1 MNVHTH
7 PALAGFDDMQD
18 RQRRHTPVEMSAGDL
33 AELTREEHR
42 AKFKHTKLCSFYQ
55 KGQCTRTFDACAFLH
70 TDDPEMIA
78 KLGGVPANAPNPHN
92 RPAHADPHVNPR
104 VNSLTGRP
112 RPRFPP
118 GSRIM
123 GIGVP
128 KRTKMP
134 EGDPSEVETK
144 RTVCRFYSS
153 GMCEYGKE
161 CRFLHIVP
169 EPVDRVQASPKAN
182 IDTLCRNYPGCA
194 YGDRCDFKHI
204 EVNGMRP
211 ADSPFSTASALPPSI
226 SARASP
232 AVISRPLVAEP
243 TPAAPPLS
251 LGERLGLL
259 GERAGSSVI
268 GDRTSRKE
276 LIRTASFGELPRR
289 ETGLL
294 EERRPS
300 LLDERRSSL
309 MDERRSSL
317 LSSSSLLSESRSSL
331 LSDRGPL
338 TRGASY
344 NGTDTYPSPLAR
356 SSSLSLAVD
365 RPNSAFGSLLGLGLG
380 LGANFERAHASQPHT
395 RTHTP
400 IPRAPS
406 PSPTHI
412 GIPPSRIVPH
422 PATVLAPG
430 ANGTLTAPGS
440 GANTPLIRTLP
451 PPGNE
456 LSGTGWRVASP
467 LPPHISN
474 EIQANPS
481 APGSPLGFPNSPL
494 ANAFGDGF
502 FSSVPAPPPE
512 RKSSGLALGLGL
524 TGMPGNEFDSDGEE
538 VLPTMSYED
547 FADGFTTDH
556 EHDHEHDDREQG
568 ESEQG
573 DDEQGEKPRGYKTLP
588 CKFFNPLLGRDCP
601 SGDECNFIH
610 DKLLSNNGAFGL
622 SGEGKMSAKESMHP
636 LFRTRECKYWAAGRC
651 NQGDECPFKHTYGD
665 DVEHGLETQSQSQDS
680 RENPY
685 WRTRPCKWYQQG
697 QCLRGDNCNYL
708 HTLDTP
714 APVLCK
720 FYPTPGCRNGAEC
733 PFVHTDDPSLFAQHA
748 DDKSLFVQGEKTGS
762 EASGSEL
769 EHGGYG
775 TVNGV
780 YVENGFGPENGGYG
794 GENGGYGVENGGYR
808 VENPGYG
815 VENPGFGGADPGYRG
830 ENPGYSAE
838 HGQNG
843 FGNGM
848 FIGDGANGLFGGNGL
863 YGFHGYTYQRPEE
876 KVVEDEDSDDD
887 VIFEPMRST
896 GGVEARAPGGL
907 SMLLSGLALNGHAQA
922 QAQAQVTA
930 HKAN

>member
-1 MNVHTH
+1 MN
-7 PALAGFDDMQD
+7 AQIILA
-18 RQRRHTPVEMSAGDL
+18 
-33 AELTREEHR
+33 
-42 AKFKHTKLCSFYQ
+42 KLCSFYQ

-70 TDDPEMIA
+70 TDDPEVIA

-128 KRTKMP
+128 KRSKIPDGSESP
-134 EGDPSEVETK
+134 EMETK

-153 GMCEYGKE
+153 GMCEYGKD

-182 IDTLCRNYPGCA
+182 STLCRNYPGCA

-204 EVNGMRP
+204 EVNGIRP
-211 ADSPFSTASALPPSI
+211 ADSPFSTASALPPSV

-232 AVISRPLVAEP
+232 ALVPRPLAPEH
-243 TPAAPPLS
+243 TPIAPPLS

-259 GERAGSSVI
+259 GERPGSSVV
-268 GDRTSRKE
+268 GERTSRKE

-309 MDERRSSL
+309 LDERRSSL
-317 LSSSSLLSESRSSL
+317 LSSSSLLSESRPSL
-331 LSDRGPL
+331 LSERGPL

-344 NGTDTYPSPLAR
+344 NGTETAPSPLAR
-356 SSSLSLAVD
+356 SSSLNLAAD

-380 LGANFERAHASQPHT
+380 LGSNFERAHASQPHT

-430 ANGTLTAPGS
+430 VNGTLTAPGS

-467 LPPHISN
+467 LPPHI
-474 EIQANPS
+474 QANPS
-481 APGSPLGFPNSPL
+481 APASPLGFPSSPL

-502 FSSVPAPPPE
+502 FSGPAPPAPAAE
-512 RKSSGLALGLGL
+512 RKSSGLGLGLGAGSGSGLGLGL
-524 TGMPGNEFDSDGEE
+524 TGMPGHEFESDGEE

-556 EHDHEHDDREQG
+556 EHDHEHEEHER
-568 ESEQG
+568 ESEIG
-573 DDEQGEKPRGYKTLP
+573 EGEDEKGEKPRGYKTLP

-601 SGDECNFIH
+601 AGDECNFIH
-610 DKLLSNNGAFGL
+610 DKLLSDNGAVGL
-622 SGEGKMSAKESMHP
+622 SAEGKMSAKEITHP

-665 DVEHGLETQSQSQDS
+665 DVEHGLETQSQPQDS

-685 WRTRPCKWYQQG
+685 WRTRPCKWFQQG

-714 APVLCK
+714 APVICK
-720 FYPTPGCRNGAEC
+720 FYPTPGCRNGSEC
-733 PFVHTDDPSLFAQHA
+733 PFVHTDDASLFTQ
-748 DDKSLFVQGEKTGS
+748 DEKTGS

-769 EHGGYG
+769 EP
-775 TVNGV
+775 N
-780 YVENGFGPENGGYG
+780 
-794 GENGGYGVENGGYR
+794 GYGVLNAGYTL
-808 VENPGYG
+808 E
-815 VENPGFGGADPGYRG
+815 DPGSVG
-830 ENPGYSAE
+830 NLE
-838 HGQNG
+838 HTGTGQNG
-843 FGNGM
+843 FGNGL
-848 FIGDGANGLFGGNGL
+848 FIGDGANGLLGNGNGL
-863 YGFHGYTYQRPEE
+863 YGFHGYRYQPPED
-876 KVVEDEDSDDD
+876 KVVEEEDSDDD

-922 QAQAQVTA
+922 QAQAQAQVTA
-930 HKAN
+930 HKAT

>member
-1 MNVHTH
+1 MIGECTRRQQGTQLCFFATTTKTMNVHTH
-7 PALAGFDDMQD
+7 PALAGFDDMQQ
-18 RQRRHTPVEMSAGDL
+18 RQRRPAPVVMSAGDL

-128 KRTKMP
+128 KRSKVD
-134 EGDPSEVETK
+134 EGEPTEVDTK

-153 GMCEYGKE
+153 GMCEYGKD

-169 EPVDRVQASPKAN
+169 EPVDRVQASPKSTS
-182 IDTLCRNYPGCA
+182 TLCRNYPGCA

-211 ADSPFSTASALPPSI
+211 ADSPFSTASALPPSV

-232 AVISRPLVAEP
+232 AVGTRPLAAEP
-243 TPAAPPLS
+243 TPIAPPLS

-259 GERAGSSVI
+259 GERAGSSVV
-268 GDRTSRKE
+268 GERTSRKE

-309 MDERRSSL
+309 LDERRSSL
-317 LSSSSLLSESRSSL
+317 LSSSSLISESRLGL
-331 LSDRGPL
+331 LSERGPL

-344 NGTDTYPSPLAR
+344 NGTETAPSPLAR
-356 SSSLSLAVD
+356 SSSLNLAVD

-380 LGANFERAHASQPHT
+380 LGSNFERAHASQPHT

-412 GIPPSRIVPH
+412 GIPPSRIIPH
-422 PATVLAPG
+422 PATILAPG
-430 ANGTLTAPGS
+430 ANGTHTAPGS

-474 EIQANPS
+474 EIQANGS
-481 APGSPLGFPNSPL
+481 APGSPLAFPSSPL
-494 ANAFGDGF
+494 AHAFGDGF
-502 FSSVPAPPPE
+502 FSTGVPTPTPAPIPE
-512 RKSSGLALGLGL
+512 RKTSGLGLGLGLGL
-524 TGMPGNEFDSDGEE
+524 TGMPGNEFESDGEEE

-556 EHDHEHDDREQG
+556 EHDHEHDHEEH

-573 DDEQGEKPRGYKTLP
+573 DDEKGEKPRGYKTLP

-601 SGDECNFIH
+601 AGDECNFIH
-610 DKLLSNNGAFGL
+610 DKLLSNNGGVGL
-622 SGEGKMSAKESMHP
+622 SAESKAAIKESTHP

-665 DVEHGLETQSQSQDS
+665 DVEHGLETQSQTQDS
-680 RENPY
+680 HENPY
-685 WRTRPCKWYQQG
+685 WRTRPCKWFQQG
-697 QCLRGDNCNYL
+697 QCLRGDSCNYL
-708 HTLDTP
+708 HTLDAP
-714 APVLCK
+714 APVVCK
-720 FYPTPGCRNGAEC
+720 FYPTPGCRNGSEC
-733 PFVHTDDPSLFAQHA
+733 PFVHSDEPLF
-748 DDKSLFVQGEKTGS
+748 DEKTGS
-762 EASGSEL
+762 EVSGSE
-769 EHGGYG
+769 
-775 TVNGV
+775 VNGHGR
-780 YVENGFGPENGGYG
+780 ENGAY
-794 GENGGYGVENGGYR
+794 
-808 VENPGYG
+808 
-815 VENPGFGGADPGYRG
+815 GADPGAYG
-830 ENPGYSAE
+830 VQDPGAYGVQDPGAY
-838 HGQNG
+838 GVQDPGAYGVQDPNG
-843 FGNGM
+843 LYV
-848 FIGDGANGLFGGNGL
+848 DGANGLFAGGNGL
-863 YGFHGYTYQRPEE
+863 YGFHGYTYQRPQE
-876 KVVEDEDSDDD
+876 KV
-887 VIFEPMRST
+887 M
-896 GGVEARAPGGL
+896 
-907 SMLLSGLALNGHAQA
+907 
-922 QAQAQVTA
+922 
-930 HKAN
+930 